1 MRKIIVF
8 VLLVVSVVCAAQNV
22 VNVEIRKY
30 FYHHFVSLPKAQFV
44 LNCHLDYVEIYVPM
58 TSRNLKDS
66 ILYHALDEGYSAL
79 RDELYWMKYMGKL
92 DGRFDEIERI
102 LFPENDDNSYLIRR
116 VYFGKPIWIE
126 NDFVCY
132 SVWFSGHNAVT
143 NWTYWKHN
151 YIFDT
156 KTGRCFTDNEIFDI
170 AKMSEFSSVIS
181 DKLKEIYG
189 EEPRTVIDPTIENC
203 HLRNIAFT
211 KDSVNVVYN
220 KNEIACGAMGTI
232 EVDFSIE
239 EVFPFL
245 NKESVVYKALVE

>member
-1 MRKIIVF
+1 MRKLLLC
-8 VLLVVSVVCAAQNV
+8 VLFFVSVIGYAQDV
-22 VNVEIRKY
+22 DDIEIRKY
-30 FYHHFVSLPKAQFV
+30 YYHHFDSLPKAQFV
-44 LNCHLDYVEIYVPM
+44 LNCHLEYVEIYVPM
-58 TSRNLKDS
+58 MSKCLKDT
-66 ILYHALDEGYSAL
+66 ILYYALDEAYGSL
-79 RDELYWMKYMGKL
+79 RSELYWLTYMGEL
-92 DGRFDEIERI
+92 NSCFDEIERT

-203 HLRNIAFT
+203 HLRNITFT

-232 EVDFSIE
+232 EVDFLME
-239 EVFPFL
+239 EVLPYM
-245 NKESVVYKALVE
+245 NKESVIYRAVVK

>member
-30 FYHHFVSLPKAQFV
+30 FYHHFDSLSKAQFV

-92 DGRFDEIERI
+92 DGRFDEIERT

-203 HLRNIAFT
+203 HLRNITFT

-232 EVDFSIE
+232 EVDLSIE

>member
-30 FYHHFVSLPKAQFV
+30 FYHHFDSLPKAQFV
-44 LNCHLDYVEIYVPM
+44 LNCHLDYIEIYVPM

-92 DGRFDEIERI
+92 DGRFDEIERT

-189 EEPRTVIDPTIENC
+189 EEPRIVIDPTIENC
-203 HLRNIAFT
+203 HLRNITFT

>member
-30 FYHHFVSLPKAQFV
+30 FYHHFDSLSKAQFV

-79 RDELYWMKYMGKL
+79 LDELYWMKYMGKL
-92 DGRFDEIERI
+92 DGRFDEIERT

-143 NWTYWKHN
+143 NWTHWKHN

-203 HLRNIAFT
+203 HLRNITFT

-239 EVFPFL
+239 EILPYL
-245 NKESVVYKALVE
+245 NKKSVIYKAIVK

>member
-30 FYHHFVSLPKAQFV
+30 FYHHFDSLSKAQFV

-92 DGRFDEIERI
+92 DGRFDERERT

-203 HLRNIAFT
+203 HLRNITFT

>member
-30 FYHHFVSLPKAQFV
+30 FYHHFDSLSKAQFV

-92 DGRFDEIERI
+92 DGRFDEIERT

-203 HLRNIAFT
+203 HLRNITFT